1 MRVHGS
7 SQDALAAALG
17 TEDGQVREMDRFVR
31 LLESTDF
38 HPKNDELAAFT
49 DARAGGLTH
58 RLADAAGYVQRV
70 RTKHPTLT
78 AVHARLASADAAWV
92 DCEHPSGALLAWEA
106 YDSASEWKAA
116 GGPWLYSCRHVQAG
130 AGRIWAGT
138 AATSKG
144 RRVSSG

>member
-1 MRVHGS
+1 MHGS

-31 LLESTDF
+31 LVESTDF
-38 HPKNDELAAFT
+38 HPTQDELAAFT

-58 RLADAAGYVQRV
+58 RLADAARYVQRV
-70 RTKHPTLT
+70 RGLHPTLT
-78 AVHARLASADAAWV
+78 AVHARLACADAAAWV
-92 DCEHPSGALLAWEA
+92 ECVHPPAPLAAWET
-106 YDSASEWKAA
+106 YDSASAWKAA
-116 GGPWLYSCRHVQAG
+116 GGPWLYSCRHAQPG

-138 AATSKG
+138 AASSKG